1 MYSKLWI
8 VSTPNSEQWVF
19 CILSVGRG
27 RGRARAYRKSHGE
40 RSMRDASSS
49 NTPNKGQTQHYT
61 SNIVLKGL
69 RIIKVDNIWVYE
81 NWCIRGIQPA
91 LCWDGFRWI
100 QIRWSG
106 IVENTEEFVA
116 LCVEIRQAPLFLFTA
131 MQTPATTQQVAT
143 WMEMATR
150 RWQPA
155 KTFQGKYSEI
165 LLKQTFS
172 ESATIPYWRW
182 WWTKYPCCWWWVWCC
197 WQWWQC
203 MKQWCGLIFCRVGRP
218 DARRWHQCANPSNPA
233 YLAQTAPGPPN
244 FWPQIPS
251 ICSHCR
257 LTQIATSPSDVSF
270 SQRMTK

>member
-1 MYSKLWI
+1 MNSEVVSIMNSVGWVWMYSKLLSSEYHVFWTLYSVAWAWMYSKLWVLCI
-8 VSTPNSEQWVF
+8 LSSVF
-19 CILSVGRG
+19 CILLVGRG

-143 WMEMATR
+143 WMEMDW
-150 RWQPA
+150 RWQPSGVVYE
-155 KTFQGKYSEI
+155 FNQ
-165 LLKQTFS
+165 
-172 ESATIPYWRW
+172 
-182 WWTKYPCCWWWVWCC
+182 
-197 WQWWQC
+197 
-203 MKQWCGLIFCRVGRP
+203 LINIHIYAVCALPRP
-218 DARRWHQCANPSNPA
+218 H
-233 YLAQTAPGPPN
+233 
-244 FWPQIPS
+244 
-251 ICSHCR
+251 
-257 LTQIATSPSDVSF
+257 
-270 SQRMTK
+270 